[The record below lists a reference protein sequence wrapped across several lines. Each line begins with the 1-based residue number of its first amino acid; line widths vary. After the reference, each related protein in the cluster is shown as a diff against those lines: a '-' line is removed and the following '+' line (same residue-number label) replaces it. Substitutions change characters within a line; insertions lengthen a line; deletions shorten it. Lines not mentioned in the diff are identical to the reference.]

1 MNLTPLLGQSDSLK
15 LVAIPKWKVDKL
27 LHSHFYKLPVSDSL
41 VKSLTKE
48 IDLLYLTLEQ
58 SKKLTSIT
66 EAQRDNKALQAEIW
80 EQRFN
85 NIVAYHKSELKTEKK
100 KRLKITLIAIGEAV
114 LIVLI
119 LL

>member
-1 MNLTPLLGQSDSLK
+1 MNLTPLLGQSDSTK
-15 LVAIPKWKVDKL
+15 LVAIPKWKVDRL

-48 IDLLYLTLEQ
+48 IDILYLTLEQ

-66 EAQRDNKALQAEIW
+66 EAQRDNKALQAQIW

-85 NIVAYHKSELKTEKK
+85 NMVDLNKSQLKQEKR

-114 LIVLI
+114 LFIII